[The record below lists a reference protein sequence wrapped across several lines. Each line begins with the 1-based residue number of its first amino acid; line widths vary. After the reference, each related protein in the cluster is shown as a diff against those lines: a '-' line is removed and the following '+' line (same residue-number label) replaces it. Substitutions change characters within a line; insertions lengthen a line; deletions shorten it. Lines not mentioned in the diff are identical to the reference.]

1 METPTVH
8 LNGTS
13 ASALLE
19 SFTEQRAAVQDA
31 LTALLRNSPNARDYY
46 VAGPDAFRRA
56 DAEHEARIA
65 KLTAVRDELSRLC
78 DSVDEQVAARARRR
92 A

>member
-13 ASALLE
+13 AEALLE

-31 LTALLRNSPNARDYY
+31 LTALLRNSPNARDY
-46 VAGPDAFRRA
+46 VAGTDAFRRA
-56 DAEHEARIA
+56 DAEHGARVA
-65 KLTAVRDELSRLC
+65 KLAAVRDELSRLC